1 MLEMVMAPQ
10 MEMQANPALLNLAR
24 LLTLPSTDLQQVIRQ
39 ELDENPSLEEIEAEE
54 TTCETCGGP
63 LVEGMCLRCL
73 SHSPDLPASAPTSD
87 NEWVDPFLFVAA
99 PRSLTETLLMDL
111 YATLPK
117 ADHPLAD
124 ALVGSLDEQGF
135 LADEPADIA
144 ATLQVAPERIVVV
157 LRHLRELG
165 PPGIATRD
173 TRECLLAQIDR
184 LSQDAGQGQEQQDE
198 RGEGETITVHPLAA
212 SLIEHHLDDLGAH
225 RYSYIARKMHIELT
239 DIRAAH
245 DFIQRHLWP
254 YPALATQTTHAPDQT
269 RYRIP
274 DLAITEKEGEFVVE
288 VLNSSRRLLRMNPL
302 YQELTT
308 SMATATLDNN
318 EREHVQQYVA
328 RTRVFLANLRQR
340 ESTLKQIG
348 DAIVARQQAFLRHGV
363 RHLRPMTR
371 AEIAAELELHE
382 STVSRAVA
390 EKTALLPNRTL
401 QPLSEFFV
409 AARTVQDVLREL
421 VANET
426 TPLSDE
432 ELARIL
438 TERGYP
444 IARRTVAKYR
454 KQINILPSNLRQ
466 GSYS

>member
-39 ELDENPSLEEIEAEE
+39 ELAENPSLEEIETEE

-73 SHSPDLPASAPTSD
+73 SHSPDPSPSASTSD
-87 NEWVDPFLFVAA
+87 TEWVDPFLFVAA

-111 YATLPK
+111 YATLPE

-184 LSQDAGQGQEQQDE
+184 LSREQGQGDE
-198 RGEGETITVHPLAA
+198 EGEEITIHPLAA

-225 RYSYIARKMHIELT
+225 RYSYIARKMHIEPT

-245 DFIQRHLWP
+245 DFIQRYLWP

-274 DLAITEKEGEFVVE
+274 DLAISEKEGEFVVE

-308 SMATATLDNN
+308 STSTTATLDTN
-318 EREHVQQYVA
+318 EREHVQHYVA

-390 EKTALLPNRTL
+390 EKTALLPDRTL
-401 QPLSEFFV
+401 LPLSEFFV

-426 TPLSDE
+426 TPLNDE
-432 ELARIL
+432 ELARML

-454 KQINILPSNLRQ
+454 KQINILPSNLRR
-466 GSYS
+466 GEMHTL